1 MGETLL
7 NILVCFCFARSKKLI
22 GMFFKL
28 KPVTDAFEVFDLNGD
43 GHISREEMFQMLKSC
58 LIKQPSEEDPDEGIK
73 DIVEITLK
81 KMVG

>member
-1 MGETLL
+1 M
-7 NILVCFCFARSKKLI
+7 
-22 GMFFKL
+22 
-28 KPVTDAFEVFDLNGD
+28 FDLNGD

>member
-1 MGETLL
+1 MYKLSVVYLTKTSD
-7 NILVCFCFARSKKLI
+7 NI
-22 GMFFKL
+22 
-28 KPVTDAFEVFDLNGD
+28 DAFEVFDLNGD

-81 KMVG
+81 KMASS